1 MCKAGGIL
9 RMSSNYFVE
18 IPLEENRLISLIKND
33 QEKFGISYG
42 RYPVRFILIDNFE
55 DMKKI
60 IETMTKNGVVTLDL
74 SSLENFQDSNGWIS
88 TYELLEVIKKLP
100 EERDYIA
107 FPISEILRFLDNDDF
122 YSFLTSLM
130 EIENSTF
137 SSKRRIYIPILG
149 LFSRFRDSFLNRYH
163 RRSEFSFVWKI
174 GNCSTK
180 YNLIFCKFASAIE
193 GFTIVPTT
201 KDFLELWK
209 KDSISSSI
217 LVSSEILCYLSNRAI
232 DDELFTLTKIKDAKE
247 YIEKI
252 LKIDI
257 PIEYKES
264 EDSLWMILLE
274 NIKGVNSFE
283 ELVKRHLNVIY
294 LDDWAKV
301 NPLSLWLGTNESFTR
316 WIIKAYYSTFNKDCY
331 TKTVFNSLSNLNTE
345 EAIRVYYL
353 KIFDE
358 KFNKNFLEERRT
370 ILQNAL
376 KDRDSD
382 LKFIENELEEKIS
395 SIPLEEAVNYI
406 TNITFFEKKWIIENI
421 EHIDKQN
428 LETMYPELYF
438 YWEDVACK
446 DLSPENAW
454 INEYFK
460 EYRISRIK
468 NSISP
473 RLVEIL
479 EEKNAN
485 EESFFRWY
493 YSFKPVINYIED
505 NEYTKI
511 WIDALGVEFLPLLIS
526 LLSQE
531 GFKVDFNIGR
541 ANLPSTTGFNTFEG
555 IERIS
560 DLDDFIHN
568 QYSYS
573 YPDNLIREIDII
585 KSIVEKIAKTKESIL
600 IFSDHGFTAFANTKF
615 NGKKILGLKFA
626 EREGRYAEITD
637 KKNMLVEDEDFFVYS
652 SEEGKEYL
660 IPTKHKFFSETSCRE
675 THGGATPEEVLV
687 PVIYASKV
695 EKRVI
700 KEEYKIEL
708 LTKEINIRTPILEL
722 KIKPDPEKVS
732 FLVKNRDLNAD
743 FDRDKEIYKI
753 NLSGYKAGKYTLTV
767 KIGLWTKDLEFKIR
781 GGLRERDIFS

>member
-615 NGKKILGLKFA
+615 DGKKILGLKFA
-626 EREGRYAEITD
+626 EREGRYAEIAD
-637 KKNMLVEDEDFFVYS
+637 EKSMPVEDENFFVYP
-652 SEEGKEYL
+652 SEEGKKYL
-660 IPTKHKFFSETSCRE
+660 IATKHKFFSETSYRE

-687 PVIYASKV
+687 PVIHASKA
-695 EKRVI
+695 ERRI
-700 KEEYKIEL
+700 TKEEYKIEL
-708 LTKEINIRTPILEL
+708 LTEEINVRIPILEL
-722 KIKPDPEKVS
+722 KIKPEPEKVS

-753 NLSGYKAGKYTLTV
+753 KLSGYKAGEYTLTV
-767 KIGLWTKDLEFKIR
+767 KIGTWVKDLEFKIR
-781 GGLRERDIFS
+781 GGLRERDILP

>member
-18 IPLEENRLISLIKND
+18 IPLGGNKLISLIKD
-33 QEKFGISYG
+33 DKEKFGIYYG

-60 IETMTKNGVVTLDL
+60 IETMAKNGVETLDL

-88 TYELLEVIKKLP
+88 AYELIDVIKKLP
-100 EERDYIA
+100 EEKDYIV

-122 YSFLTSLM
+122 YSLLTSLM

-137 SSKRRIYIPILG
+137 NSKRRIYIPILG
-149 LFSRFRDSFLNRYH
+149 LLSRFRDSFLNRYH
-163 RRSEFSFVWKI
+163 RKSEFSFVWKI
-174 GNCSTK
+174 GNGHEK
-180 YNLIFCKFASAIE
+180 YNLIFCKFASGIE
-193 GFTIVPTT
+193 GFTVVHTT
-201 KDFLELWK
+201 KDFLDLWK
-209 KDSISSSI
+209 KDSISPSI
-217 LVSSEILCYLSNRAI
+217 LISSELLCYLSNRAI

-252 LKIDI
+252 LTIDI

-264 EDSLWMILLE
+264 EDSLWRILLE

-294 LDDWAKV
+294 LDDLVRV
-301 NPLSLWLGTNESFTR
+301 NPLSLWLDTNESFTR
-316 WIIKAYYSTFNKDCY
+316 WIIKAYYSTINKNCY
-331 TKTVFNSLSNLNTE
+331 TKTVFNSLSSLSTE
-345 EAIRVYYL
+345 EAIRGYYL

-376 KDRDSD
+376 KDRNLD
-382 LKFIENELEEKIS
+382 LRFIENELEEKIS
-395 SIPLEEAVNYI
+395 SMPLEEAVNYI
-406 TNITFFEKKWIIENI
+406 TNTTFFEKKWIIENI
-421 EHIDKQN
+421 AHIDKRD
-428 LETMYPELYF
+428 LETIYPELYF
-438 YWEDVACK
+438 YREDVTYK
-446 DLSPENAW
+446 DLSPENTW
-454 INEYFK
+454 IDEYFK
-460 EYRISRIK
+460 EYRASRIE

-479 EEKNAN
+479 EERNAN
-485 EESFFRWY
+485 EESFFKWY
-493 YSFKPVINYIED
+493 YSFEPVINYIED

-541 ANLPSTTGFNTFEG
+541 VNLPSTTGFNTFEG
-555 IERIS
+555 VERVS

-568 QYSYS
+568 QYSYF

-585 KSIVEKIAKTKESIL
+585 KSIVDKIIKTKESVL

-615 NGKKILGLKFA
+615 DGKKILGLKFA

-637 KKNMLVEDEDFFVYS
+637 EKNMPVEDEDFFVYP
-652 SEEGKEYL
+652 SEEGKKYL
-660 IPTKHKFFSETSCRE
+660 ITSKHKFFSETSCRE

-753 NLSGYKAGKYTLTV
+753 NLSGYKAGEYTLTV